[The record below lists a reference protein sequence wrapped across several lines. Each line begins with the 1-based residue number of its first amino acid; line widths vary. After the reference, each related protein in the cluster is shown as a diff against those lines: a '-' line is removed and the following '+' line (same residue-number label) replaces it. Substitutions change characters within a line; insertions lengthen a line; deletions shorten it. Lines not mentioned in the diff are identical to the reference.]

1 MDEVS
6 ESFFETGSLNDEQDE
21 ENSEP
26 IPDITNQEIAI
37 QRLMENHQAAD
48 CYSVHK
54 DLAELFSSATVLW
67 TLEPGQINDLNNV
80 LIDKIRHYKKGFC
93 VRAEGWQ
100 SIRVYTAFQQV
111 IYLDKS
117 NKIPGLKA
125 ADVTISDIFNDM
137 MIKHYWLESGNL
149 HLRFANGELSVL
161 PQVKPDSG
169 IKQIP
174 QNNGYP
180 LYHPHLHQ
188 LLSTDTESHVTY
200 TLSFKMHMMTY
211 FVLLAACEDFGLD
224 YLFNDSE
231 CLISCVF
238 LFQCLY

>member
-1 MDEVS
+1 VEEVS
-6 ESFFETGSLNDEQDE
+6 ESFFETGSPNDEQDE

-26 IPDITNQEIAI
+26 IPDNTNQQIAI

-48 CYSVHK
+48 RHSVHK
-54 DLAELFSSATVLW
+54 DLAELFSSATALQ

-80 LIDKIRHYKKGFC
+80 LIDKIRPNRKGFR

-100 SIRVYTAFQQV
+100 IIRVYTAFQQV
-111 IYLDKS
+111 IYLDNS
-117 NKIPGLKA
+117 NEITGLKA
-125 ADVTISDIFNDM
+125 ADVTITDIFKDM

-149 HLRFANGELSVL
+149 HLKFANGELSVL
-161 PQVKPDSG
+161 PQLKPDSG
-169 IKQIP
+169 IKRIP

-180 LYHPHLHQ
+180 LYHSHLHQ
-188 LLSTDTESHVTY
+188 LLNTDTESHVTY
-200 TLSFKMHMMTY
+200 DLSFKMHVMTY

-231 CLISCVF
+231 CLISYVF